1 MSISVKNVVKALLT
15 VALAI
20 VFVSLAATWFKA
32 HFVLGAYLGSEQAY
46 EKLRFAAF
54 CFVFL
59 SALLSASASV
69 DFGLRLMKTSFLL
82 AAGRNRATNRTE
94 IRGNGPE

>member
-59 SALLSASASV
+59 SASASV